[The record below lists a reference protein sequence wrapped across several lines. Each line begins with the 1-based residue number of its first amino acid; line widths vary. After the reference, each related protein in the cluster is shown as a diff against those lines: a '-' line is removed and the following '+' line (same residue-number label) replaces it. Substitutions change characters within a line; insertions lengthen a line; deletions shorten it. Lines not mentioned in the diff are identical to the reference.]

1 MPCVVNELPE
11 TSRIEGSQVR
21 RGISIAQLTG
31 EFNTRASDATP
42 SEPGTAEVMYE
53 ILQEISSE

>member
-11 TSRIEGSQVR
+11 AFRIEGSQVR

-53 ILQEISSE
+53 IL